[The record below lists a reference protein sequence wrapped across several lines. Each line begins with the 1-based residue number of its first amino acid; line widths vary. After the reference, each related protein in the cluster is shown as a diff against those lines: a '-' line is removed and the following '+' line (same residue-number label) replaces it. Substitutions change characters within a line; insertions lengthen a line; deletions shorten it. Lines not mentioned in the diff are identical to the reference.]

1 MEKKLYMVETISTFR
16 MRYVVEANE
25 ESHALDEVTC
35 QLGLDGSSFKEFS
48 QNHVD
53 ETIFSSRE
61 ITDDE
66 FLKEFDKD
74 NSYLASWPIH
84 NKREYINEIDY
95 DK

>member
-25 ESHALDEVTC
+25 ESHALDEVTY
-35 QLGLDGSSFKEFS
+35 QLGLDGSFFKEFS

-61 ITDDE
+61 ITDEE

>member
-1 MEKKLYMVETISTFR
+1 MVETISTFR

-25 ESHALDEVTC
+25 ESHALDEVTY
-35 QLGLDGSSFKEFS
+35 QLGLDGSFFKEFS

-61 ITDDE
+61 ITDEE